1 MMSVA
6 KEVSSLFEQALAAI
20 SAAEGQS
27 DPVLVSVI
35 AIREIYGL
43 ANVTYHLGQLPGAV
57 VDGPYVKSTYPGEWL
72 SRYLIKG
79 YTRVDPVVL
88 EGFARVLPFD
98 WRELTLTP
106 AAMELFQ
113 DFQAHGLEAQGYSV
127 PIVDKLSR
135 RALFSLN
142 GRMEGDAWSEFIA
155 AHGADFAEMAH
166 RLHAMAMEEIFGKSE
181 LPRFARRE
189 LECLIWAAQGK
200 SAKETARILNVSDAT
215 VRDYLVS
222 ARLKLRADNI
232 TGAIAKAVK
241 LRLINI

>member
-1 MMSVA
+1 MGLSE
-6 KEVSSLFEQALAAI
+6 EVSSRFEQALAAI
-20 SAAEGQS
+20 SAAEAQS
-27 DPVLVSVI
+27 DPVLQSVV
-35 AIREIYGL
+35 AIRDIYGL
-43 ANVTYHLGQLPGAV
+43 ANVSYQLGQLPGAV

-88 EGFARVLPFD
+88 EGFERVLPFD

-106 AAMELFQ
+106 AAEELFK
-113 DFQAHGLEAQGYSV
+113 DFQSHGLAAQGYSV
-127 PIVDKLSR
+127 PIIDKLGR

-142 GRMEGDAWSEFIA
+142 GRMEGDAWGDFIA
-155 AHGADFAEMAH
+155 AHGVDFAEMGH

-189 LECLIWAAQGK
+189 LECLTWAAQGK

-232 TGAIAKAVK
+232 TSAIAKAVK